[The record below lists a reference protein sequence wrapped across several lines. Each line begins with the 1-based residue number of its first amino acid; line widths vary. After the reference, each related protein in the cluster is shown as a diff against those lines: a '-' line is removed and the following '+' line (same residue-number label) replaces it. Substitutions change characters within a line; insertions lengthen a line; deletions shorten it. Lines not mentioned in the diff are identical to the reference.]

1 MDFFTHLMIGF
12 LISSGLG
19 GSFSN
24 QYVVLGTLMAA
35 LPDFDIF
42 LYPLWKRMPITRH
55 HGITHT
61 AIFVIAASVALFA
74 AYGAFTGTAADPR
87 LLLVMLLGGFSHI
100 FCDFITNWG
109 VPLFYPFEKG
119 YSKIDLDMSVN
130 PYTILFFFPSVIF
143 LDAARLNYFAPFGL
157 KGATILLGLVYLAYF
172 VSRGGLKVYN
182 TMKQGN
188 QGFVALP
195 TPSPY
200 RWKFAKRIETDGEIQ
215 VLLKSNPRTRTYV
228 IPKIP
233 KGGLERIT
241 KCQDLVSTYWL
252 GQVQDYMRVFEY
264 PYYETDCRD
273 GRMKITW
280 RSAEM
285 GELLGIHVECVGDNL
300 KSWVEFKRGKKVF
313 SHQQ

>member
-12 LISSGLG
+12 LISSGLV

-42 LYPLWKRMPITRH
+42 LYPLWKRIPITRH

-61 AIFVIAASVALFA
+61 AIFVIAASVTLFA
-74 AYGAFTGTAADPR
+74 VFGAFTGIADPK
-87 LLLVMLLGGFSHI
+87 LLIVMLLGGFSHI

-119 YSKIDLDMSVN
+119 YSKINLDMSVN
-130 PYTILFFFPSVIF
+130 PYTILFFFPGVIF
-143 LDAARLNYFAPFGL
+143 LDAARLNYFASFDL
-157 KGATILLGLVYLAYF
+157 KSATIVIGLIYLVYF
-172 VSRGGLKVYN
+172 VSRV
-182 TMKQGN
+182 
-188 QGFVALP
+188 GFKIYYTKKPENEGFSALP
-195 TPSPY
+195 TLIPY
-200 RWKFAKRIETDGEIQ
+200 KWKFAKRIETDGEIR
-215 VLLKSNPRTRTYV
+215 VLIKSNPRTRTYV
-228 IPKIP
+228 IPKAR
-233 KGGLERIT
+233 LERIN
-241 KCQDLVSTYWL
+241 KCQDLVNTFWL

-264 PYYETDCRD
+264 PYYETDCLD

-285 GELLGIHVECVGDNL
+285 GELLSVHVVCVGDNL
-300 KSWVEFKRGKKVF
+300 KSWVEFKRGKKTF
-313 SHQQ
+313 SRQQ

>member
-12 LISSGLG
+12 LLSSLLG

-35 LPDFDIF
+35 LPDFDIL
-42 LYPLWKRMPITRH
+42 LYPLWKRLPIFRH

-61 AIFVIAASVALFA
+61 AIFIATASVTLFV
-74 AYGAFTGTAADPR
+74 AYGAFTGVADPK

-109 VPLFYPFEKG
+109 VPLFYPFKKG
-119 YSKIDLDMSVN
+119 YSKINLDMSVN
-130 PYTILFFFPSVIF
+130 PYTILLFFTGVIF
-143 LDAARLNYFAPFGL
+143 LDAVRLNYVASFDL
-157 KGATILLGLVYLAYF
+157 KGATIVLGMVYLVYFA
-172 VSRGGLKVYN
+172 SRAGFKVYN

-188 QGFVALP
+188 QGFAALP
-195 TPSPY
+195 TQSPY
-200 RWKFAKRIETDGEIQ
+200 RWKFAKRIETDGEIL

-228 IPKIP
+228 IPKS
-233 KGGLERIT
+233 GLEKIT
-241 KCQDLVSTYWL
+241 GCQDLVSTYWL

-264 PYYETDCRD
+264 PYYETDCQD

-280 RSAEM
+280 RCAEM
-285 GELLGIHVECVGDNL
+285 GELLGVHVECVGDDL
-300 KSWVEFKRGKKVF
+300 KSWVEFKRGKKAF
-313 SHQQ
+313 SRKQ

>member
-42 LYPLWKRMPITRH
+42 LYPLWKRIPITRH

-61 AIFVIAASVALFA
+61 AIFVVAASVTLFA
-74 AYGAFTGTAADPR
+74 VYGAFTGIAADPK
-87 LLLVMLLGGFSHI
+87 LLMVMLLGGFSHI

-109 VPLFYPFEKG
+109 VPIFYPFEKG
-119 YSKIDLDMSVN
+119 YSKINLDMSVN
-130 PYTILFFFPSVIF
+130 PYTILLFFPAVIF
-143 LDAARLNYFAPFGL
+143 LDAARLNYLDPIDL
-157 KGATILLGLVYLAYF
+157 KNATVVLGLVYLVYF
-172 VSRGGLKVYN
+172 VSRGGFKVYN
-182 TMKQGN
+182 SMKPGN
-188 QGFVALP
+188 PGFAALP
-195 TPSPY
+195 TLSPY
-200 RWKFAKRIETDGEIQ
+200 RWKFAKRTETEEEIR
-215 VLLKSNPRTRTYV
+215 VLIKSNPRTKTYV
-228 IPKIP
+228 IP

-241 KCQDLVSTYWL
+241 NCQDLVSTYWL
-252 GQVQDYMRVFEY
+252 AQVQDNMRVFEY
-264 PYYETDCRD
+264 PYYETDCKD

-285 GELLGIHVECVGDNL
+285 GELLSVHVECVGDNL
-300 KSWVEFKRGKKVF
+300 NSWVEFKRGKKVF
-313 SHQQ
+313 SRE